1 MHPAHL
7 FILDQIKM
15 IHDFQ
20 WWYWHRAYECQT
32 IILLFRKMHH
42 IPSPPLLCTTC
53 MGTTHWS
60 ISVVID
66 MFSVCG
72 GMSISQRSCGSSDL
86 CFDATV
92 PKKDSVSTIFCTGPY
107 VYLYYGVVRSVSGI
121 HKTNHPKS
129 WKIVQSATNPIF
141 RRRKI
146 AYHTHI
152 PLVHINPDM
161 FWPLNKSCPF
171 LNVTMLQYHWRHKN
185 TCAISPSYLIGSKHP
200 GTFILVLYLCECVC
214 VCVVIYLRV
223 CHLFLSCHVIYLQMC
238 KNSGLFY
245 GTKTLSW
252 LHSRGQHNG
261 IVDVHTFCRSGR
273 RVERCLRIW

>member
-1 MHPAHL
+1 MLRYRKKIRLVQSFVPARTS
-7 FILDQIKM
+7 ICTM
-15 IHDFQ
+15 E
-20 WWYWHRAYECQT
+20 WY
-32 IILLFRKMHH
+32 
-42 IPSPPLLCTTC
+42 
-53 MGTTHWS
+53 G
-60 ISVVID
+60 
-66 MFSVCG
+66 
-72 GMSISQRSCGSSDL
+72 
-86 CFDATV
+86 
-92 PKKDSVSTIFCTGPY
+92 
-107 VYLYYGVVRSVSGI
+107 RSVGSI
-121 HKTNHPKS
+121 KPIIQKS

-261 IVDVHTFCRSGR
+261 IVDVHTFCSR